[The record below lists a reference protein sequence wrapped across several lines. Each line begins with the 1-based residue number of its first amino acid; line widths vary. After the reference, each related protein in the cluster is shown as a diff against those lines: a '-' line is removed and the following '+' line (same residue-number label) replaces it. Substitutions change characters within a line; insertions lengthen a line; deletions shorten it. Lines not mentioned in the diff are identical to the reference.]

1 MAEWQAID
9 CARQYLGMKEVPGHQ
24 SNPAILAMLK
34 MDMQWPKDDA
44 TPWCSAFANWIAFN
58 MGLERTRSLRA
69 RSWLTVGTPVSVDE
83 ADGNT
88 VVIFSR
94 GRGKQPG
101 PEVINAPGHVAFFSE
116 NASYYDEPSVC
127 VIGGNQGDKV
137 SEKHYPIRR
146 VLGYRKLA
154 RLG

>member
-9 CARQYLGMKEVPGHQ
+9 CAGQYLGMKEVPGHQ

-44 TPWCSAFANWIAFN
+44 TPWCSAFANWVAFN

-101 PEVINAPGHVAFFSE
+101 PEVINAPGHVAFY
-116 NASYYDEPSVC
+116 SYHESHLGLL

-137 SEKHYPIRR
+137 SKKRYPTSR

-154 RLG
+154 RLD

>member
-9 CARQYLGMKEVPGHQ
+9 CAGQYLGMKEVPGHQ

-44 TPWCSAFANWIAFN
+44 TPWCSAFANWVAFN
-58 MGLERTRSLRA
+58 MGLERTKSLRA
-69 RSWLTVGTPVSVDE
+69 RSWLTVGTPVSLDE

-101 PEVINAPGHVAFFSE
+101 PEVINAPGHVAFFLEYVHGSIH
-116 NASYYDEPSVC
+116 

-137 SEKHYPIRR
+137 SKKRYPTSR

-154 RLG
+154 RLD

>member
-9 CARQYLGMKEVPGHQ
+9 CARQYLGIKEVPGHQ

-34 MDMQWPKDDA
+34 MDMQWPEDDA
-44 TPWCSAFANWIAFN
+44 TPWCSAFANWVAFN
-58 MGLERTRSLRA
+58 MGFERTRSLRA
-69 RSWLTVGTPVSVDE
+69 RSWLTVGTPVNADE

-101 PEVINAPGHVAFFSE
+101 PEVINAPGHVAFY
-116 NASYYDEPSVC
+116 AHHEPHLGVLVVC
-127 VIGGNQGDKV
+127 GNQGDKV
-137 SEKHYPIRR
+137 SEKRYPISR

-154 RLG
+154 RL